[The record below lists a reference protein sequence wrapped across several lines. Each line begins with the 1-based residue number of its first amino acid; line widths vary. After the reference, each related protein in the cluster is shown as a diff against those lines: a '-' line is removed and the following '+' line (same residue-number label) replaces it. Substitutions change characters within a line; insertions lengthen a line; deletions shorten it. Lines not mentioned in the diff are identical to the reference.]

1 MTHGIRK
8 SSLKPQKSLTIPE
21 LAAMEIFRL
30 HNPFFMTAE
39 KDAAST
45 DEGKVCFDR
54 QQAVVQKSA
63 IEVGMIRHYHGQTTG
78 ENGCSRAK
86 NH

>member
-30 HNPFFMTAE
+30 RNPFFMTAE
-39 KDAAST
+39 KTPNPPLNEKCPSMGT
-45 DEGKVCFDR
+45 TKPNR
-54 QQAVVQKSA
+54 NQQLRSV
-63 IEVGMIRHYHGQTTG
+63 
-78 ENGCSRAK
+78 
-86 NH
+86 